1 MREKKSKSEPNEK
14 KRDKHQVHCV
24 GFSFCETRTH
34 THTQTDQAARKKN
47 RQKKNLAAERRAV
60 RQEKREKTQ

>member
-34 THTQTDQAARKKN
+34 THTHKQIKQ
-47 RQKKNLAAERRAV
+47 
-60 RQEKREKTQ
+60 QEKKTDKKKLSSRA